1 MHNIH
6 TQMHILYLHTWVEKS
21 NHAFK
26 PTKTHLNGFVN
37 MESKWSRKWHKN
49 IPGSF
54 LVYLKDNLTKGIQ
67 P

>member
-26 PTKTHLNGFVN
+26 PTKTHLNGFCEHGKQMVKK
-37 MESKWSRKWHKN
+37 MA
-49 IPGSF
+49 
-54 LVYLKDNLTKGIQ
+54 
-67 P
+67 